1 MEKRILKVKLRDRT
15 GKGHARK
22 LRKNGLLPAVLYG
35 PHLKKS
41 LPLEIDIKELH
52 SFSSHSDRARV
63 ITLEITDQKTDKQ
76 HDVIIKDL
84 QRDWMKGDLQHLDF
98 YAVTRGETVT
108 TTVPISFVGKSQ
120 GEKIGGIVEHLV
132 RELEI
137 ECLPK
142 DLPSAIE
149 VDVTPL
155 GLGDSLNVGDI
166 KAPSGIK
173 ILTHA
178 QESVVSVVSP
188 VREEVVKVEEK
199 EAAEEVEVVGKE
211 KKIEETEKEETQKK
225 GKGKD
230 EGDIRTGQSRA

>member
-1 MEKRILKVKLRDRT
+1 MEKRKLKVNLRDRT
-15 GKGHARK
+15 GKEYVKK
-22 LRKNGLLPAVLYG
+22 LRKNGVLPAVLYG

-41 LPLEIDIKELH
+41 LPLEVDIKELH
-52 SFSSHSDRARV
+52 SFLSQSDKAKI

-76 HDVIIKDL
+76 HNVIIKDSQWDL
-84 QRDWMKGDLQHLDF
+84 VKGDLQHLDF

-108 TTVPISFVGKSQ
+108 TTVPISFMGKSQ

-142 DLPSAIE
+142 DLPSVIE
-149 VDVTPL
+149 VDITPL
-155 GLGDSLNVGDI
+155 GLGDSLSVGDI
-166 KAPSGIK
+166 KVPSNIK
-173 ILTHA
+173 VLTHP

-188 VREEVVKVEEK
+188 VREEVKVEEK

-211 KKIEETEKEETQKK
+211 KEIEEAEEEETQKK
-225 GKGKD
+225 GEGK
-230 EGDIRTGQSRA
+230 E

>member
-1 MEKRILKVKLRDRT
+1 MEKRKLKVKLRDRT
-15 GKGHARK
+15 GKEYVKK

-41 LPLEIDIKELH
+41 LSLQIDIKELR
-52 SFSSHSDRARV
+52 SFLSQSDKAKI

-76 HDVIIKDL
+76 HNVIIKDSQWDL
-84 QRDWMKGDLQHLDF
+84 IKGDLQHLDF

-132 RELEI
+132 RELDL

-142 DLPSAIE
+142 DLPSIIE
-149 VDVTPL
+149 VDITPL
-155 GLGDSLNVGDI
+155 GLGDSLSVGDI
-166 KAPSGIK
+166 KVPSGIK
-173 ILTHA
+173 VLTHP
-178 QESVVSVVSP
+178 QEVVVSVVSP
-188 VREEVVKVEEK
+188 AKEEVKVEEK

-211 KKIEETEKEETQKK
+211 KEIEETEKEETEKK
-225 GKGKD
+225 DKD
-230 EGDIRTGQSRA
+230 EK

>member
-1 MEKRILKVKLRDRT
+1 MEKRKLKVKLRDRT
-15 GKGHARK
+15 GKEYVKK

-41 LPLEIDIKELH
+41 LPLEVDIKELR
-52 SFSSHSDRARV
+52 SFLSQSDKAKI

-76 HDVIIKDL
+76 HNVIIKDSQWDL
-84 QRDWMKGDLQHLDF
+84 IKGDLQHLDF

-142 DLPSAIE
+142 DLPSIIE
-149 VDVTPL
+149 VDITPL
-155 GLGDSLNVGDI
+155 GLGDSLSVGDV
-166 KAPSGIK
+166 KVPSGIK
-173 ILTHA
+173 VLTHP
-178 QESVVSVVSP
+178 QEVVVSVVSP
-188 VREEVVKVEEK
+188 AKEEVKVEEK
-199 EAAEEVEVVGKE
+199 EAVEEVEVVGKE
-211 KKIEETEKEETQKK
+211 KEIEETEKEETEKK
-225 GKGKD
+225 DKGEK
-230 EGDIRTGQSRA
+230 

>member
-1 MEKRILKVKLRDRT
+1 MEKRKLKVKLRDRT
-15 GKGHARK
+15 GKEYVKK
-22 LRKNGLLPAVLYG
+22 LRKNGVLPAVLYG

-41 LPLEIDIKELH
+41 LPLEVDIKELH
-52 SFSSHSDRARV
+52 SFLSQSDKAKI

-76 HDVIIKDL
+76 HNVIIKDSQWDL
-84 QRDWMKGDLQHLDF
+84 IKGDLQHLDF

-142 DLPSAIE
+142 DLPSVIE
-149 VDVTPL
+149 VDITPL
-155 GLGDSLNVGDI
+155 GLGDSLSVEDI
-166 KAPSGIK
+166 KVPSGIK
-173 ILTHA
+173 VLTHP
-178 QESVVSVVSP
+178 QELVVSVVSP
-188 VREEVVKVEEK
+188 VREEVKVEEK

-211 KKIEETEKEETQKK
+211 KEIEEAEEEETQKK
-225 GKGKD
+225 GEGK
-230 EGDIRTGQSRA
+230 E

>member
-1 MEKRILKVKLRDRT
+1 MEKRKLKVNLRDRT
-15 GKGHARK
+15 GKEYVKK
-22 LRKNGLLPAVLYG
+22 LRKNGVLPAVLYG

-41 LPLEIDIKELH
+41 LPLEVDIKELH
-52 SFSSHSDRARV
+52 SFLSQSDKAKI

-76 HDVIIKDL
+76 HNVIIKDSQWDL
-84 QRDWMKGDLQHLDF
+84 VKGDLQHLDF

-108 TTVPISFVGKSQ
+108 TTVPISFMGKSQ

-142 DLPSAIE
+142 DLPSVIE
-149 VDVTPL
+149 VDITPL
-155 GLGDSLNVGDI
+155 GLGDSLSVGDI
-166 KAPSGIK
+166 KVPSNIK
-173 ILTHA
+173 VLTHP

-188 VREEVVKVEEK
+188 VREEVKVEEK

-211 KKIEETEKEETQKK
+211 KEIEEAKEEETQKK
-225 GKGKD
+225 GEGK
-230 EGDIRTGQSRA
+230 E